1 MATWHTFVIVS
12 YTYDKENNVAM
23 CTKYDMGQQWRID
36 SQQPFSVP
44 LFESGYEN
52 RNIRG
57 IYRWGGGSFGNS
69 SSDAIEYLST
79 QIDIE
84 EGKPE
89 KYDIYID
96 GEDLDPDNGLE
107 IPAIQTSLDYIIYN
121 NDELSNIDFF
131 DTNSFSNKASLKN
144 VTKSLKQTLKDNWNN
159 LSTKVKSTYKVLL
172 YIALGFMGTALIVIG
187 LLIVKGAVF
196 NDTITSLM
204 KKNMGVTDDKL
215 PNEYYQKKFTNQWIF
230 TLLTLILIIIVIIL
244 TISSTGAIS
253 KLTSTYNEKDKL
265 LDSVKVYAK
274 AEVNSSSSSTN
285 GLGTKKDIDANT
297 VDKNGNNLV
306 NRMKPSLHGNS
317 IDSLVDSNGSSR
329 LYLSYLTIP
338 YYDLNGQVQTGEMV
352 VHKQLADEV
361 LLIFQ
366 ELYNIKYPIERMEL
380 VDKYT
385 NATNG
390 KEADDWTSIQANNTS
405 AFNYRKANDGQH
417 DLENLSNHA
426 YGKCIDINPLV
437 NPYII
442 NYHNKDHQGAYTT
455 HRPEDGPNGTNAN
468 ANSNDKFIFRDTME
482 GWTDIEKKERI
493 AKDTEIYNIF
503 TKYGWTWL
511 ETAGSTGKD
520 LDSQH
525 FQKLDV
531 SNVKTIDWNSV
542 NNKSS
547 GSKSSSTTTSGS
559 ESDIIFIGDSRTYYF
574 TEDVNSSATLIYKIG
589 EGYSWMKNTAFSEAD
604 SKVKSGSKIIIWLGV
619 NDLDNIDNYI
629 KEVNNKAQ
637 EWVGKGA
644 TVYYAAVGP
653 LDYDPSKNATNEGI
667 EKFNNKL
674 KSGLSSD
681 VQYIDLYT
689 KLTNE
694 GFTTR
699 DGIHYSKETT
709 QKIYDYL
716 VNEVTSGTS
725 SSGGSKN
732 SRKFSGST
740 PFTKY
745 QLTDHELAGLTA
757 VAFSEQGTARGAAS
771 EASVMANLFELQEKG
786 TYNGQTGGTG
796 LFNYVRYSPWFYN
809 TSDPNY
815 MDAENKTDYHNSYEH
830 VTEEEKAVVRRV
842 LVDGIRTLPGYVDE
856 HDSWSEKDFTAY
868 KSKTDRQVITDYRE
882 QYKPYE
888 TYIEND
894 HESEYYFWGW
904 GDPDNPES
912 DPFGY
917 ISEEA
922 RARIGEFHFDFD
934 GNAIGSSGSTKDIG
948 FTTNFEGLYMI
959 LSNYNWENFLSHNI
973 IYLICG
979 MILSAL
985 KIVLHGIF
993 YVRMLII
1000 GGIIAIIPAIIVI
1013 NAFMKIKGN
1022 KGIFKKWFILYLECL
1037 FYRPLIQIIYR
1048 IFANNK
1054 NKSVE
1059 ENPFY
1064 IMFVAII
1071 IIIITIIYIKKI
1083 FRDFRKKEIVSGED
1097 ED

>member
-1 MATWHTFVIVS
+1 MKICLKNKLIISIFIILISFFSLNKNYSKAFTTEEFLDSVKKVYQKAHDEHFKYGHSTTLPPCEDSHISCDRLVARALWNLGFEDQPPCGMTIGTEDEYLTSHGFENIIKNNEYIKMEDSKFENDDFIQPGDIILLDHGDPDETPKANWHTFVILS
-12 YTYDKENNVAM
+12 YNYDDENHIAM
-23 CTKYDMGQQWRID
+23 CQKYDCGSKARIEA
-36 SQQPFSVP
+36 QQPFSVP
-44 LFESGYEN
+44 LFESGYEY
-52 RNIRG
+52 RYVRG
-57 IYRWGGGSFGNS
+57 IYRWEGGSFDNS
-69 SSDAIEYLST
+69 FSDAIEYLST

-144 VTKSLKQTLKDNWNN
+144 VTKSLKQTLKDNWNK

-172 YIALGFMGTALIVIG
+172 YIALGTMGTALIVIG
-187 LLIVKGAVF
+187 LLIVKGAIF
-196 NDTITSLM
+196 KDTITSLM

-274 AEVNSSSSSTN
+274 AEINSSSSSSAN

-317 IDSLVDSNGSSR
+317 IDSLVDMDGSK
-329 LYLSYLTIP
+329 LKLSYLTIP

-352 VHKQLADEV
+352 VHQQLADEV

-405 AFNYRKANDGQH
+405 AFNYRKANDGKK
-417 DLENLSNHA
+417 DAENLSNHA

-455 HRPEDGPNGTNAN
+455 HKPEDGPNGTNSDDN
-468 ANSNDKFIFRDTME
+468 PNDKFILRDTME

-493 AKDTEIYNIF
+493 AKDTEIYKIF

-511 ETAGSTGKD
+511 ETAGSTSKD

-559 ESDIIFIGDSRTYYF
+559 ESDIIFIGDSRT
-574 TEDVNSSATLIYKIG
+574 EDLKGYVNSSATFIYKVG
-589 EGYSWMKNTAFSEAD
+589 EGYSWMKNTAFPEAD

-619 NDLDNIDNYI
+619 NDLANIDNYI

-653 LDYDPSKNATNEGI
+653 LDHDPSENATNEGI
-667 EKFNNKL
+667 EEFNNKL
-674 KSGLSSD
+674 ESGLSSD

-689 KLTNE
+689 KFKNE
-694 GFTTR
+694 GYSTG
-699 DGIHYSKETT
+699 DGIHYTPETT
-709 QKIYDYL
+709 QKIYNYL

-725 SSGGSKN
+725 SSGGSTN

-757 VAFSEQGTARGAAS
+757 VAFSEQGTARGASS
-771 EASVMANLFELQEKG
+771 EASVIANLFELQE
-786 TYNGQTGGTG
+786 N
-796 LFNYVRYSPWFYN
+796 
-809 TSDPNY
+809 
-815 MDAENKTDYHNSYEH
+815 
-830 VTEEEKAVVRRV
+830 
-842 LVDGIRTLPGYVDE
+842 
-856 HDSWSEKDFTAY
+856 
-868 KSKTDRQVITDYRE
+868 
-882 QYKPYE
+882 
-888 TYIEND
+888 
-894 HESEYYFWGW
+894 
-904 GDPDNPES
+904 
-912 DPFGY
+912 
-917 ISEEA
+917 
-922 RARIGEFHFDFD
+922 
-934 GNAIGSSGSTKDIG
+934 
-948 FTTNFEGLYMI
+948 
-959 LSNYNWENFLSHNI
+959 
-973 IYLICG
+973 
-979 MILSAL
+979 
-985 KIVLHGIF
+985 
-993 YVRMLII
+993 
-1000 GGIIAIIPAIIVI
+1000 
-1013 NAFMKIKGN
+1013 
-1022 KGIFKKWFILYLECL
+1022 
-1037 FYRPLIQIIYR
+1037 
-1048 IFANNK
+1048 
-1054 NKSVE
+1054 
-1059 ENPFY
+1059 
-1064 IMFVAII
+1064 
-1071 IIIITIIYIKKI
+1071 
-1083 FRDFRKKEIVSGED
+1083 
-1097 ED
+1097 